1 MSTKNLIVSDLSGRP
16 DAVPTSFGYA
26 GTWYEIDLT
35 AAEYEELERCMS
47 AYLDAA
53 RRVGT
58 AVVKPLPQR
67 FVPDTTPVER
77 SAIRVWAR
85 ENGHRLSSYG
95 QIPNAIHS
103 AYAAA
108 HAEAAS

>member
-26 GTWYEIDLT
+26 GAWYEIDLT
-35 AAEYEELERCMS
+35 AAEQEEFERCLS
-47 AYLDAA
+47 AYLRGA
-53 RRVGT
+53 RRIGT
-58 AVVKPLPQR
+58 AVVKPLPPR
-67 FVPDTTPVER
+67 LVPSTTPEQR
-77 SAIRVWAR
+77 AAIRAWAR
-85 ENGHRLSSYG
+85 ENGHRLSYYG
-95 QIPNAIHS
+95 QIPNAIHG